1 MLLAALLTAVIAQA
15 NPAPPVVTT
24 QAPDSITTSSAVV
37 NGTVNPNGAA
47 TTYHVDYGTTS
58 SYGLSTPESS
68 AISGS
73 TPVAVKVT
81 LSKLTQNTT
90 YHYQLVA
97 TNAAG
102 TARGGDH
109 SLHTAQKPATPVA
122 STRPATQKGPL
133 SAVVNGLITPRGLPT
148 TVHFLYGPTTAYGAQ
163 TPDVG
168 VGEGFSGVAV
178 SATLTGLQPNTRYH
192 FRAVAT
198 NSLGTKRG
206 GDRYFTTA
214 KAPTGVTIVP
224 STTRVRFG
232 TGFQV
237 TGAVTGQGSIPV
249 ALQRQDAPFDG
260 PYVQVATATAAS
272 NGAFTFFVSSLA
284 QTARLRVTT
293 LTPVVATSSAHRV
306 SVAVRDGVRTA
317 RLSRHRVRVSGT
329 LSPAVPRGVVSL
341 QRRSASGHW
350 HLVRHATAR
359 RGTRYSFTVSRA
371 RRAQTFRTVVVPN
384 DGGLHVRGYSRTV
397 RIARR

>member
-15 NPAPPVVTT
+15 NPAPPTVTT

-168 VGEGFSGVAV
+168 VGAGFSGVPV

-232 TGFQV
+232 TGFQI

-284 QTARLRVTT
+284 ETARLRVTT

-317 RLSRHRVRVSGT
+317 KLSRHRVRVSGT

-350 HLVRHATAR
+350 HLVRHAKPR

-384 DGGLHVRGYSRTV
+384 DGGRHVRGYSRTV